1 MMSGRCRAEAW
12 HERLTVAHDGEDGAE
27 QFAQS
32 GDQGD
37 LGQLAAA
44 DQAIVEGLEPRI
56 ATYSREQRHP
66 QGGAQAGV
74 ADRTE
79 AGPLAAALARL
90 LEAGH
95 DADIGGQRRGI
106 AETAE
111 IAEFG
116 DEPSGGVG
124 ADAFDRGEE
133 RADLVIIE
141 LAGDVA
147 VQFPDASAQQV
158 QVLAG
163 VADLDAVGGTMMV
176 ADRDLGRRDQR
187 RGQLRT
193 DLVDAVVDQLSETSR
208 RSSAG
213 RLVYG

>member
-1 MMSGRCRAEAW
+1 MSGRCRAEAW

-90 LEAGH
+90 LEAGD
-95 DADIGGQRRGI
+95 DADVGGQRRGI

-116 DEPSGGVG
+116 DEPSRGVG
-124 ADAFDRGEE
+124 ADAVDRGQQ

-141 LAGDVA
+141 LAG
-147 VQFPDASAQQV
+147 
-158 QVLAG
+158 
-163 VADLDAVGGTMMV
+163 
-176 ADRDLGRRDQR
+176 
-187 RGQLRT
+187 
-193 DLVDAVVDQLSETSR
+193 
-208 RSSAG
+208 
-213 RLVYG
+213 